1 MKRTIYLFLTAT
13 VVFSLTACSKKQ
25 AASNEPSITPT
36 MLVTE
41 TPLPTV
47 EPTIAPTTKPS
58 PTLVPEVAP
67 TTTAEPTKAP
77 ELTIAPTKALEP
89 SATPKP
95 TKAPKPTKEPVVT
108 VIPTKAPK
116 PTVTLKPTKV
126 PTPTIAPT
134 PFVSQESLNE
144 MMDTILSGIDEL
156 PMVGNTEIEENNF
169 SYFLFIDAI
178 KGAKALASDAMIRIT
193 PHSVVL
199 LSVPEGTDVASVA
212 KDIEANA
219 NPAKWVCAIAE
230 KVAVTY
236 KNNLIL
242 LVMSSEELTDA
253 IVANFEA
260 LP

>member
-1 MKRTIYLFLTAT
+1 MKRTICLFLTAT

-25 AASNEPSITPT
+25 EASNESSITPT
-36 MLVTE
+36 MVVTE

-47 EPTIAPTTKPS
+47 EPAIAPTTKPL
-58 PTLVPEVAP
+58 PTLVPEVEP
-67 TTTAEPTKAP
+67 TATSEPTKAP
-77 ELTIAPTKALEP
+77 DPTKTPALTVAPTKAVEP
-89 SATPKP
+89 SATSKP

-108 VIPTKAPK
+108 VK
-116 PTVTLKPTKV
+116 PTVTPKPTKV

-134 PFVSQESLNE
+134 PFVSQESLSE
-144 MMDTILSGIDEL
+144 IMDTILSGIDEL
-156 PMVGNTEIEENNF
+156 PMVGTTEIEETNF

-253 IVANFEA
+253 IIANFEA